1 MLEVEIKALKE
12 EVSSLR
18 ESIAELTSALLSGKP
33 VTVNFANGLPTAQ
46 TVVEVESPEVE
57 EPVQVSAVEDKAF
70 SVSRDALQELCTG
83 IMRKDRSKKDAIKDI
98 ISSYGGASNLRQLK
112 DEDLADA
119 FSKLEA
125 L

>member
-18 ESIAELTSALLSGKP
+18 ETIVLLTSALLSDKP
-33 VTVNFANGLPTAQ
+33 VTVNFANGVPTQ
-46 TVVEVESPEVE
+46 TKPAEAEELSQEIAIVEKVV
-57 EPVQVSAVEDKAF
+57 A
-70 SVSRDALQELCTG
+70 VSRDALQELCTG